1 MKKRFFFGYNLF
13 VLWLAEVFS
22 EVFRFFKGAFFAM
35 KGLRQ
40 GFYVAAMGAA
50 LLLVSGLSADSSPR
64 PERVG
69 AAADGFL
76 FSDYLRRTADSS
88 SEVSGFHGSFV
99 VETRPS
105 LAAAAAQI
113 PGRLADEVDT
123 LPLRDWALGYLI
135 DDKRPDYEGALSARG
150 WRLADWLGEETL
162 LAATAGG
169 RESGFLRRLDVD
181 VQSELG
187 GRRAQVGISALGAL
201 RESNDDAVAWQLRG
215 FKTSGGAGGNA
226 GLLYRWALLDN
237 MLGGANVFLDY
248 EQRDSHDF
256 FRWSAGGELRSAWAD
271 VFANVYRG
279 ISDPRENGDERIYT
293 ADGYE
298 LELNV
303 HSPDLPWLIGAA
315 TYYHWDGQYDDSNDD
330 GVRFGLKIAPVN
342 TPLIL
347 ELEYE
352 DADKGEDFAGRIAYS
367 GAFGKL
373 APSAARGGSFNARDW
388 FFAPANRE
396 YSQRIRTGIEKG
408 FSITGCAGPFPC
420 IFGATNFP
428 VKIRSTAADARLT
441 VELAIVSGVTVVR
454 GTINGVEIIPTP
466 VTLSPTQGWQI
477 PTGSR
482 AILEHDPGSSGRV
495 SIYYPR
501 SGASLVIMSTVEVG
515 AGGSDNLGT
524 VVAATDATFPSDYF
538 ILLDGNISLAVPPSK
553 AAPAPIVAARGLD
566 EGNHQKFNLDS
577 GDEIA
582 FEHDGDNPTVYMT
595 LAGAK
600 GDFAAEI
607 VEVKNG
613 ATITMAQPQITL
625 DGPLSVTY
633 GYHILPPRPW
643 GQGRVTLAP
652 FTDNSGFN
660 IETALDDLRLSGGS
674 GDYSVT
680 LLGGELK
687 IKSAAGGAGRF
698 AGTPL
703 NEFDRFNIFAPITLT
718 AGQEARVTAVFKDG
732 EMLGLTPDLT
742 VALTAYYEGFES
754 YQNQPK
760 PLVAVARF
768 GEERLVINTENSI
781 VTGYVQVPLPLP
793 ATTAPVEAFVIS
805 KDGGLTR
812 EHTYIALD
820 YEGRYDIDPLAIAV
834 DNESLRFSGEQFNFM
849 ARGRTATVIIPPG
862 VKAEGQTLRTTIT
875 VNDGGSSNHHY
886 DPVTA
891 EIAVIYQ
898 PPDFDPIEGAIL
910 LDGQEITVVTITK
923 GALNRRDDPVASISI
938 SGGIGSLYIQ
948 HVSGLLPAGH
958 LFNPGTRNNLYL
970 AEGTTQSDID
980 LDNVKSEYWIIDPGD
995 NEYDYVEVLTLKL
1008 SVVFVDPSPVAAA
1021 WLEHGDP
1028 DNAPVIADN
1037 KLTVTVGEGRQ
1048 PVGRLSASGGLG
1060 APYFAEK
1067 IGGDIGF
1074 DSASSLVFLPDVDRP
1089 ILTLMSLIVTVR
1101 DKDADSTYTQ
1111 PVTSTLLVEVWQ
1123 CENAD
1128 TLEYCPLPPN
1138 VKPVVGGFLLDDK
1151 AVTVVTVTKG
1161 AVRFGVTLT
1170 NADPIASVWADG
1182 GFGGLWFST
1191 ANQSNLLYQGGIFS
1205 PGDRKV
1211 YLPHIY
1217 TPEQLYDPARAHDI
1231 LPNLKLELWV
1241 SDGQAEDKYNI
1252 TPSPIITLSV
1262 VLVDPPPLQVAW
1274 QQHDDAATPL
1284 TSPITITMG
1293 GGRHPVARI
1302 VASGGTRA
1310 PYTLRKDGGGGLD
1323 FDAASGLVYLP
1334 AANRP
1339 VHTTLSVTV
1348 VANDNDFGDVT
1359 EPVTS
1364 VFAVEVLQC
1373 PQADVRGTCLPPLN
1387 YQFHFGSFQP
1397 DYTKRPFELGE
1408 YYLITEPDRSQ
1419 LPPWRTFLKIRVGGG
1434 SGGAQII
1441 SSSGEITVAHR
1452 SVVRNP
1458 SGHNHDLQYPTTL
1471 TLGQIIEG
1479 TIVIRDDE
1487 TQGLTPDLT
1496 LAITANYKFNDYVG
1510 GQPVPPHVAYV
1521 TFPYSPDSLFP
1532 TLRRLEASFRTFDTG
1547 FVKQPPNHSTDDP
1560 VPAIVIHELET
1571 TGLNSRNFPIPGIP
1585 VLGTESHTTGHIR
1598 IIGADRGMHFG
1609 GGSNGTLDKTGKAT
1623 LYIPGL
1629 VKPSNTRGEGKENV
1643 HETVLRA
1650 TLEISDGGSINGLI
1664 PKLTITV
1671 AFYYVTSD
1679 YEYTVLPFPPLT
1691 EDSTHVP
1698 PPIDTGPP
1706 PSPTINEAAAAGVG
1720 LTDSLAAALVGEVL
1734 RCEDSSAVVACL
1746 GVRPAKKLAFASPL
1760 PKSGLPNPNPPPP
1773 RLHP

>member
-1 MKKRFFFGYNLF
+1 
-13 VLWLAEVFS
+13 
-22 EVFRFFKGAFFAM
+22 M

-279 ISDPRENGDERIYT
+279 IGDPRENGDERIYT

-454 GTINGVEIIPTP
+454 GTINGVAIIPTP

-524 VVAATDATFPSDYF
+524 VVAAATDATFPSDYF

-553 AAPAPIVAARGLD
+553 AAPAPIVAARGVD

-595 LAGAK
+595 LAAAK
-600 GDFAAEI
+600 GDFA
-607 VEVKNG
+607 VEVVQVSNG
-613 ATITMAQPQITL
+613 VTVTMEQPKITL
-625 DGPLSVTY
+625 NGPLAITH
-633 GYHILPPRPW
+633 GYHILPPLPW
-643 GQGRVTLAP
+643 DKGRVTVSA
-652 FTDNSGFN
+652 FTDNNPNYSWPVG
-660 IETALDDLRLSGGS
+660 DMRLSGGS
-674 GDYSVT
+674 GDYSLT
-680 LLGGELK
+680 LLGGELM
-687 IKSAAGGAGRF
+687 IESAAAGAGDF
-698 AGTPL
+698 AGTPF
-703 NEFDRFNIFAPITLT
+703 NEFDRFNISAPVTLK
-718 AGQEARVTAVFKDG
+718 AGQEVRVTAVFNDG
-732 EMLGLTPDLT
+732 ERLSLTPPLT
-742 VALTAYYEGFES
+742 VALTAYYQGFLGHSNPPGKLGAVVMVGRERHRLNA
-754 YQNQPK
+754 QN
-760 PLVAVARF
+760 
-768 GEERLVINTENSI
+768 SS
-781 VTGYVQVPLPLP
+781 VTIHVQVPIPLPLTS
-793 ATTAPVEAFVIS
+793 AAVSAFLLH

-812 EHTYIALD
+812 EHSSNPSD
-820 YEGRYDIDPLAIAV
+820 YEGRFDMDAHALNVSPNSPRLTGGAFAPYIV
-834 DNESLRFSGEQFNFM
+834 
-849 ARGRTATVIIPPG
+849 RGRSATVVIPPG
-862 VKAEGQTLRTTIT
+862 VKAVGQTLRSIIT

-886 DPVTA
+886 DPVVA
-891 EIAVIYQ
+891 DVAVIYQ

-923 GALNRRDDPVASISI
+923 GALNRRDDSVASISI

-970 AEGTTQSDID
+970 AEGTSQSDID

-1008 SVVFVDPSPVAAA
+1008 SVVFVDASPVAAT

-1161 AVRFGVTLT
+1161 AVRFGVTLRD
-1170 NADPIASVWADG
+1170 ADPIASVWADG
-1182 GFGGLWFST
+1182 GLGGLWFST

-1373 PQADVRGTCLPPLN
+1373 PQADVRGTCLPDVN
-1387 YQFHFGSFQP
+1387 YQFYRFSTNQP
-1397 DYTKRPFELGE
+1397 DYTTQVYDFARSND
-1408 YYLITEPDRSQ
+1408 LITEPDRSKVSDFITFTQ
-1419 LPPWRTFLKIRVGGG
+1419 LRVGGG
-1434 SGGAQII
+1434 SGGTRII
-1441 SSSGEITVAHR
+1441 SSSGEIA
-1452 SVVRNP
+1452 VVHQGGQNY
-1458 SGHNHDLQYPTTL
+1458 DLRISTTL
-1471 TLGQIIEG
+1471 TLGQRV
-1479 TIVIRDDE
+1479 TATAVLSDNE
-1487 TQGLTPDLT
+1487 TEGLTPDLT
-1496 LAITANYKFNDYVG
+1496 LAVTAHYRFDRYVNDY
-1510 GQPVPPHVAYV
+1510 PVRPHIAYAN
-1521 TFPYSPDSLFP
+1521 FPYEPENANGLFRARVEMANDSHDHGS
-1532 TLRRLEASFRTFDTG
+1532 RGGFRPWAVG
-1547 FVKQPPNHSTDDP
+1547 FAKAPAELNSDP
-1560 VPAIVIHELET
+1560 VEVFRIDSGG
-1571 TGLNSRNFPIPGIP
+1571 GLIAENFRSILPPGDFS
-1585 VLGTESHTTGHIR
+1585 SHYVDR
-1598 IIGADRGMHFG
+1598 ISLVGADHMTFTGDNPTFSDSG
-1609 GGSNGTLDKTGKAT
+1609 GAT
-1623 LYIPGL
+1623 LVIPSSVQPAGT
-1629 VKPSNTRGEGKENV
+1629 KGQGKEN
-1643 HETVLRA
+1643 EPEQVLWA
-1650 TLEISDGGSINGLI
+1650 TLVISDGGSINGYL
-1664 PKLTITV
+1664 PKLTVTV
-1671 AFYYVTSD
+1671 AVYYVWST
-1679 YEYTVLPFPPLT
+1679 YEYTVLPYPDVNPGRR
-1691 EDSTHVP
+1691 P
-1698 PPIDTGPP
+1698 PPPP
-1706 PSPTINEAAAAGVG
+1706 PPTLNEAAAAGVG

-1760 PKSGLPNPNPPPP
+1760 AKSGLPNPNPPPP

>member
-1 MKKRFFFGYNLF
+1 
-13 VLWLAEVFS
+13 
-22 EVFRFFKGAFFAM
+22 M

-105 LAAAAAQI
+105 LATAAAQL

-279 ISDPRENGDERIYT
+279 IGDPRENGDERIYT

-315 TYYHWDGQYDDSNDD
+315 TYYRWDGQYDHSNDD

-352 DADKGEDFAGRIAYS
+352 DADEGEDFAGRIAYS

-373 APSAARGGSFNARDW
+373 APSAVRGGSFNPRDW

-396 YSQRIRTGIEKG
+396 YSQRIRTGIERG
-408 FSITGCAGPFPC
+408 ISITGCPGPFPC
-420 IFGATNFP
+420 IFGATSFP
-428 VKIRSTAADARLT
+428 VKIRSTAADAKLT
-441 VELAIVSGVTVVR
+441 VELAIESGSGVTVVR
-454 GTINGVEIIPTP
+454 GTINDVPIPTMT
-466 VTLSPTQGWQI
+466 VTLSDTQGWEI

-495 SIYYPR
+495 SVYYPR

-515 AGGSDNLGT
+515 AGGSEGGQE
-524 VVAATDATFPSDYF
+524 AAFPEDYF
-538 ILLDGNISLAVPPSK
+538 ILLDGAISLAVPPDST
-553 AAPAPIVAARGLD
+553 APIVAARGMD
-566 EGNHQKFNLDS
+566 EKNHQKFNLDS
-577 GDEIA
+577 GDKIA
-582 FEHDGDNPTVYMT
+582 FAHDDDNPEQYIS
-595 LAGAK
+595 LESGE
-600 GDFAAEI
+600 GEFAVE
-607 VEVKNG
+607 EVKAG
-613 ATITMAQPQITL
+613 ITVMAAPQVTIS
-625 DGPLSVTY
+625 GPLAITY

-643 GQGRVTLAP
+643 DKGRVTLGP
-652 FTDNSGFN
+652 FTDNSGFVL
-660 IETALDDLRLSGGS
+660 TAIDDLRLSGGS
-674 GDYSVT
+674 GDYTLT
-680 LLGGELK
+680 LLGGELL
-687 IKSAAGGAGRF
+687 IEAAGIGPNV
-698 AGTPL
+698 GTPF
-703 NEFDRFNIFAPITLT
+703 NEHDRFNIISPTTLT

-742 VALTAYYEGFES
+742 VALTAYYQGFEG

-760 PLVAVARF
+760 PLVAVVRF
-768 GEERLVINTENSI
+768 GEERLVIDAENST

-793 ATTAPVEAFVIS
+793 ATTAPVQAFVIS

-812 EHTYIALD
+812 EHTSIESN
-820 YEGRYDIDPLAIAV
+820 YEGRYDIDAGAIAA
-834 DNESLRFSGEQFNFM
+834 DTESLRFSDAQFNFVV
-849 ARGRTATVIIPPG
+849 RGRTATVIIPPG

-886 DPVTA
+886 DRVTA

-898 PPDFDPIEGAIL
+898 PPDFDPIEGAVL

-958 LFNPGTRNNLYL
+958 LFTPGTRNNLYL
-970 AEGTTQSDID
+970 AEGTSQSDID

-1008 SVVFVDPSPVAAA
+1008 SVVFVDASPVQTN
-1021 WLEHGDP
+1021 WRRQGDP
-1028 DNAPVIADN
+1028 DNAPLITDN
-1037 KLTVTVGEGRQ
+1037 KLTITVGEGRQ
-1048 PVGRLSASGGLG
+1048 PVGRLVPSAGIG
-1060 APYFAEK
+1060 APYVAEK
-1067 IGGDIGF
+1067 TGGDLEY
-1074 DSASSLVFLPDVDRP
+1074 DSASSLVYLPDIDRP
-1089 ILTLMSLIVTVR
+1089 ILTTLSLIISVR
-1101 DKDADSTYTQ
+1101 DKDAAGDYTQ

-1161 AVRFGVTLT
+1161 AVRFGVTLRD
-1170 NADPIASVWADG
+1170 ADPIASVWADG
-1182 GFGGLWFST
+1182 GLGGLWFST

-1560 VPAIVIHELET
+1560 VPALVIHELET

>member
-1 MKKRFFFGYNLF
+1 
-13 VLWLAEVFS
+13 
-22 EVFRFFKGAFFAM
+22 M

-64 PERVG
+64 AERVG

-105 LAAAAAQI
+105 LAAAAAQL

-408 FSITGCAGPFPC
+408 FSITGCPGPFPC
-420 IFGATNFP
+420 ILGVAGNAFP
-428 VKIRSTAADARLT
+428 VTVESAASDANLT
-441 VELAIVSGVTVVR
+441 VVLSVRTDGMTVVR
-454 GTINGVEIIPTP
+454 GTINGKEINETVI
-466 VTLSPTQGWQI
+466 TLASDMGWPIQ
-477 PTGSR
+477 TGSR
-482 AILEHDPGSSGRV
+482 STVFHSGPAGTPNTGV
-495 SIYYPR
+495 TIYFPR
-501 SGASLVIMSTVEVG
+501 SGATLVIMSTVEVG
-515 AGGSDNLGT
+515 AGGGDNLGT
-524 VVAATDATFPSDYF
+524 VDVAATDATFPSDYF
-538 ILLDGNISLAVPPSK
+538 ILLDGNISLATPTLN
-553 AAPAPIVAARGLD
+553 APIVAARGMNKGD
-566 EGNHQKFNLDS
+566 QINYQKFNLDVV
-577 GDEIA
+577 GNTATIEIA
-582 FEHDGDNPTVYMT
+582 FGHDATEPTKYT
-595 LAGAK
+595 PLAAAK
-600 GDFAAEI
+600 GDFS
-607 VEVKNG
+607 VEEVADG
-613 ATITMAQPQITL
+613 VTVTMEQPKINL
-625 DGPLSVTY
+625 DGPLAITH
-633 GYHILPPRPW
+633 GYHILPPLPW
-643 GQGRVTLAP
+643 DKGRVTVSA
-652 FTDNSGFN
+652 FTDNNPNYSWPLG
-660 IETALDDLRLSGGS
+660 DMRLSGGS
-674 GDYSVT
+674 GDYTLT
-680 LLGGELK
+680 LLGGELM
-687 IKSAAGGAGRF
+687 IESAAAGAGDF
-698 AGTPL
+698 AGTPF
-703 NEFDRFNIFAPITLT
+703 NELDRFNISAPVTLK
-718 AGQEARVTAVFKDG
+718 AGQEVRVTAVFNDG
-732 EMLGLTPDLT
+732 ERLSLTPPLT
-742 VALTAYYEGFES
+742 VALTAYYQGFLGHSNPPGKLGAVVMVGRERHRLNA
-754 YQNQPK
+754 QN
-760 PLVAVARF
+760 
-768 GEERLVINTENSI
+768 SS
-781 VTGYVQVPLPLP
+781 VTIHVQVPIPLPLTS
-793 ATTAPVEAFVIS
+793 AAVSAFILH

-812 EHTYIALD
+812 EHTSNPSD
-820 YEGRYDIDPLAIAV
+820 YEGRFDMDAHALNVSPNSPRLTGGAFAPHIV
-834 DNESLRFSGEQFNFM
+834 
-849 ARGRTATVIIPPG
+849 RGRSATVVIPPG
-862 VKAEGQTLRTTIT
+862 VKAVGQTLRSIIT

-886 DPVTA
+886 DPVVA
-891 EIAVIYQ
+891 DVAVIYQ

-923 GALNRRDDPVASISI
+923 GALNRRDDSVASISI

-970 AEGTTQSDID
+970 AEGTSQSDID

-1008 SVVFVDPSPVAAA
+1008 SVVFVDASPVAAT

-1161 AVRFGVTLT
+1161 AVRFGVTLRD
-1170 NADPIASVWADG
+1170 ADPIASVWADG
-1182 GFGGLWFST
+1182 GLGGLWFST

-1560 VPAIVIHELET
+1560 VPALVIHELET

-1706 PSPTINEAAAAGVG
+1706 PSPTISEAAAAAAGVG

>member
-1 MKKRFFFGYNLF
+1 M
-13 VLWLAEVFS
+13 
-22 EVFRFFKGAFFAM
+22 
-35 KGLRQ
+35 
-40 GFYVAAMGAA
+40 
-50 LLLVSGLSADSSPR
+50 
-64 PERVG
+64 
-69 AAADGFL
+69 
-76 FSDYLRRTADSS
+76 
-88 SEVSGFHGSFV
+88 
-99 VETRPS
+99 
-105 LAAAAAQI
+105 
-113 PGRLADEVDT
+113 
-123 LPLRDWALGYLI
+123 
-135 DDKRPDYEGALSARG
+135 
-150 WRLADWLGEETL
+150 
-162 LAATAGG
+162 
-169 RESGFLRRLDVD
+169 
-181 VQSELG
+181 
-187 GRRAQVGISALGAL
+187 
-201 RESNDDAVAWQLRG
+201 
-215 FKTSGGAGGNA
+215 
-226 GLLYRWALLDN
+226 
-237 MLGGANVFLDY
+237 
-248 EQRDSHDF
+248 
-256 FRWSAGGELRSAWAD
+256 
-271 VFANVYRG
+271 
-279 ISDPRENGDERIYT
+279 
-293 ADGYE
+293 
-298 LELNV
+298 
-303 HSPDLPWLIGAA
+303 
-315 TYYHWDGQYDDSNDD
+315 
-330 GVRFGLKIAPVN
+330 
-342 TPLIL
+342 
-347 ELEYE
+347 
-352 DADKGEDFAGRIAYS
+352 
-367 GAFGKL
+367 
-373 APSAARGGSFNARDW
+373 
-388 FFAPANRE
+388 
-396 YSQRIRTGIEKG
+396 
-408 FSITGCAGPFPC
+408 
-420 IFGATNFP
+420 
-428 VKIRSTAADARLT
+428 
-441 VELAIVSGVTVVR
+441 
-454 GTINGVEIIPTP
+454 
-466 VTLSPTQGWQI
+466 
-477 PTGSR
+477 
-482 AILEHDPGSSGRV
+482 V
-495 SIYYPR
+495 SIYFPR
-501 SGASLVIMSTVEVG
+501 SGASLVIESTVEVG
-515 AGGSDNLGT
+515 AGGGDNLGT
-524 VVAATDATFPSDYF
+524 VDVAANATFPSDYF

-553 AAPAPIVAARGLD
+553 AAPAPIVAARGMN
-566 EGNHQKFNLDS
+566 EGEKINYQKFNLDS

-582 FEHDGDNPTVYMT
+582 FEHDATKPTEYMT
-595 LAGAK
+595 LAAAK
-600 GDFAAEI
+600 GDFSVEE
-607 VEVKNG
+607 VEVSSDG
-613 ATITMAQPQITL
+613 VTVTMEQPKITL
-625 DGPLSVTY
+625 NGPLAITH
-633 GYHILPPRPW
+633 GYHILPPLPW
-643 GQGRVTLAP
+643 DKGRVTVSA
-652 FTDNSGFN
+652 FTDNNPNYSWPVG
-660 IETALDDLRLSGGS
+660 DMRLSGGS
-674 GDYSVT
+674 GDYSLT
-680 LLGGELK
+680 LLGGELM
-687 IKSAAGGAGRF
+687 IESAAAGAGDF
-698 AGTPL
+698 AGTPF
-703 NEFDRFNIFAPITLT
+703 NEFDRFNISAPVTLK
-718 AGQEARVTAVFKDG
+718 AGQEVRVTAVFNDG
-732 EMLGLTPDLT
+732 EMLSLTPPLT
-742 VALTAYYEGFES
+742 VALTAYYQGFLGHSNPPGKLGAVVMVGRERHRLNA
-754 YQNQPK
+754 QN
-760 PLVAVARF
+760 
-768 GEERLVINTENSI
+768 SS
-781 VTGYVQVPLPLP
+781 VTIHVQVPIPLPLTS
-793 ATTAPVEAFVIS
+793 AAVSAFILH

-812 EHTYIALD
+812 EHTSNPSD
-820 YEGRYDIDPLAIAV
+820 YEGRFDMDAHALNVSPNSPRLTGGAFAPHIV
-834 DNESLRFSGEQFNFM
+834 
-849 ARGRTATVIIPPG
+849 RGRSATVVIPPG
-862 VKAEGQTLRTTIT
+862 VKAVGQTLRSIIT

-886 DPVTA
+886 DPVVA
-891 EIAVIYQ
+891 DVAVIYQ

-923 GALNRRDDPVASISI
+923 GALNRRDDSVASISI

-970 AEGTTQSDID
+970 AEGTSQSDID

-1008 SVVFVDPSPVAAA
+1008 SVVFVDASPVAAA

-1182 GFGGLWFST
+1182 GLGGLWFST

-1373 PQADVRGTCLPPLN
+1373 PQADVRGTCLPPVS
-1387 YQFHFGSFQP
+1387 YTFFGGATP
-1397 DYTKRPFELGE
+1397 PFSLAN
-1408 YYLITEPDRSQ
+1408 YLITNPDRSQ
-1419 LPPWRTFLKIRVGGG
+1419 VPEWRTFRQMFVRGG
-1434 SGGAQII
+1434 SGGVGI
-1441 SSSGEITVAHR
+1441 STSGEINFLDR
-1452 SVVRNP
+1452 GR
-1458 SGHNHDLQYPTTL
+1458 GQHDMQFATTL
-1471 TLGQIIEG
+1471 TLGQVIAATVIIS
-1479 TIVIRDDE
+1479 DSE
-1487 TQGLTPDLT
+1487 TQGLTPDVT
-1496 LAITANYKFNDYVG
+1496 VSITATYNFDGSVNHRQVR
-1510 GQPVPPHVAYV
+1510 PHVAYAR
-1521 TFPYSPDSLFP
+1521 FDYSPNNLFP
-1532 TLRRLEASFRTFDTG
+1532 PLRELKASFRAFDTG
-1547 FVKQPPNHSTDDP
+1547 FVKAPPSPRTEP
-1560 VPAIVIHELET
+1560 VQAFVIHELET
-1571 TGLNSRNFPIPGIP
+1571 TGLSSENFEFAVYRPADPK
-1585 VLGTESHTTGHIR
+1585 SHYTGHIR
-1598 IIGADRGMHFG
+1598 IIGADRGMHF
-1609 GGSNGTLDKTGKAT
+1609 NGANGLLSKTGKAT
-1623 LYIPGL
+1623 LFIPAL
-1629 VKPSNTRGEGKENV
+1629 VEPANTRGAGKENV
-1643 HETVLRA
+1643 YETVLRA
-1650 TLEISDGGSINGLI
+1650 TLEISDGGSINGFI
-1664 PKLTITV
+1664 PKLTVTV

-1679 YEYTVLPFPPLT
+1679 YEYTEYPFPPLGPNSEHT
-1691 EDSTHVP
+1691 P
-1698 PPIDTGPP
+1698 PPGP
-1706 PSPTINEAAAAGVG
+1706 PTINEAAAAGVG